1 MHPAH
6 RLILLVSVVIFV
18 LIVVAITAAVI
29 WLSKRRSQSGRSG
42 RTAAQPA
49 RADDAVRSARRR

>member
-6 RLILLVSVVIFV
+6 RLILLVSIVIFV

-29 WLSKRRSQSGRSG
+29 WLSKRKSQSGRSG
-42 RTAAQPA
+42 RTE
-49 RADDAVRSARRR
+49 VRSERRR